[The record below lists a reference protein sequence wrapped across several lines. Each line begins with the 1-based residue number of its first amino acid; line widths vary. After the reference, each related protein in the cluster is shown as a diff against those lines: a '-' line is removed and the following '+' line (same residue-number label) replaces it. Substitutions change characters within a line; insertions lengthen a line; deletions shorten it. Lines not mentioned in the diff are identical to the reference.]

1 MSQTCTVDREKNL
14 TNLNIKKS
22 KPAITIYVS
31 VNRIIFTD
39 KKKPRPY
46 INSDS
51 YLSRVFVRGCDRF
64 DMLLEFLFQFIFIS
78 CLIVFCS
85 NNKSFHNLQT
95 KSIQIQPLQFYN
107 LIIKALTIN
116 MQKKS
121 IMHSWMDYY
130 VRSRYL
136 HVQGE
141 LELPPLELH
150 QDY

>member
-31 VNRIIFTD
+31 VNIIQ
-39 KKKPRPY
+39 KKKTV
-46 INSDS
+46 ISNSDS

-95 KSIQIQPLQFYN
+95 KSI
-107 LIIKALTIN
+107 
-116 MQKKS
+116 
-121 IMHSWMDYY
+121 
-130 VRSRYL
+130 
-136 HVQGE
+136 
-141 LELPPLELH
+141 
-150 QDY
+150 